1 MQMFVILPLVMM
13 ISSSNGTA
21 IEVKAPTSDPEVAW
35 ERKDLLRQLQ
45 HAGVEKEPNLDIVSI
60 EN

>member
-1 MQMFVILPLVMM
+1 MQMFAILPLVMM

-21 IEVKAPTSDPEVAW
+21 IEVKAPTSDQEVAW

-45 HAGVEKEPNLDIVSI
+45 HAGVE
-60 EN
+60 